1 MQNIFSIPISILKLK
16 EQNNSSLV
24 NYSKSNYDSEKK
36 ELNIKDKELKQLN
49 KIVLK
54 ECEKFASNYLINNL
68 KLKIDRVW
76 ANVNIDKLIEV
87 PHAHRNSFISAVY
100 YPLAKNTQL
109 IIQSPFTISHLAHID
124 PDLISSFNEYNSDSF
139 CIPVETGMLVIFNSM
154 LVHHVLP
161 TNNERVSIAYDLV
174 LK

>member
-54 ECEKFASNYLINNL
+54 ECEKFASNYLI
-68 KLKIDRVW
+68 
-76 ANVNIDKLIEV
+76 
-87 PHAHRNSFISAVY
+87 
-100 YPLAKNTQL
+100 
-109 IIQSPFTISHLAHID
+109 
-124 PDLISSFNEYNSDSF
+124 
-139 CIPVETGMLVIFNSM
+139 
-154 LVHHVLP
+154 
-161 TNNERVSIAYDLV
+161 
-174 LK
+174 

>member
-54 ECEKFASNYLINNL
+54 NVKNL
-68 KLKIDRVW
+68 L
-76 ANVNIDKLIEV
+76 L
-87 PHAHRNSFISAVY
+87 
-100 YPLAKNTQL
+100 
-109 IIQSPFTISHLAHID
+109 TI
-124 PDLISSFNEYNSDSF
+124 
-139 CIPVETGMLVIFNSM
+139 
-154 LVHHVLP
+154 
-161 TNNERVSIAYDLV
+161 
-174 LK
+174 